1 MKRIALLH
9 PEHIVVPLRAATLAG
24 ALDGLIDVLERSGFL
39 RDRAVLDEGLAANRD
54 RATVVIAPDVVLP
67 HFRTDAVT
75 GLVVAL
81 GVTAEPVSLGDE
93 RVRIIALVLAPTDA
107 TTAYLRAV
115 SALART
121 FRQEEVIAK
130 LMAARSGRDVL
141 DIPELASLAVQPHLL
156 VGDVMVRDVTPISP
170 DTTVRDVVARFA
182 RTGLRALPVVGAK
195 QEVLGV
201 VSESDVLAGMLHG
214 GARGRETEA
223 HRVVPPLTVR
233 DVMTR
238 SVMCIAET
246 TDLEEAARLMVGKDL
261 ELFPVVTG
269 GRLSGLISRGDIL
282 RQLYGR

>member
-1 MKRIALLH
+1 MKRIPLLH
-9 PEHIVVPLRAATLAG
+9 PHHIVVPLRASSLPA
-24 ALDGLIDVLERSGFL
+24 ALDILIDLLEQSGSL
-39 RDRAVLDEGLAANRD
+39 RDRAALDEGLATNRE

-75 GLVVAL
+75 SLVVAL
-81 GVTAEPVSLGDE
+81 GVTPEPVKLDAE
-93 RVRIIALVLAPTDA
+93 QVRVIAFVLAPTDA

-121 FRQEEVIAK
+121 FRHEEVIAK
-130 LMAARSGRDVL
+130 LLAARSGADVL
-141 DIPELASLAVQPHLL
+141 DIPELASLAVQPHLV
-156 VGDVMVRDVTPISP
+156 VGDVMVRDVAPISP

-182 RTGLRALPVVGAK
+182 RTGLPALPVVGAK
-195 QEVLGV
+195 GEVLGI
-201 VSESDVLAGMLHG
+201 VSEADVLAGMLHG
-214 GARGRETEA
+214 GSRGLESGA
-223 HRVVPPLTVR
+223 HGLVPPLAVR

-246 TDLEEAARLMVGKDL
+246 TDLEEAARLMVSKEL